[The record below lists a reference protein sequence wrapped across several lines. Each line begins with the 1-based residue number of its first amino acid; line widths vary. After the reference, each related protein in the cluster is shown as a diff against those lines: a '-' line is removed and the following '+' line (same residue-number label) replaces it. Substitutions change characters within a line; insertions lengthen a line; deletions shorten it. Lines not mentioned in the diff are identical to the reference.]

1 MINNSVRFDI
11 ILKMEEFT
19 FLDNIATADV
29 AIESRGDTLEELFS
43 ASARATFDVMVNAGD
58 VQPEVKKTLRLEN
71 SEIDGL
77 LFDWLAEIIYL
88 KDSEAMV
95 FCKFDIKIKKDVN
108 YHLDAEIFGE
118 EIDQSRHE
126 LRCDVKAITFHLF
139 EVYEKD
145 GKWISRFILDI

>member
-1 MINNSVRFDI
+1 
-11 ILKMEEFT
+11 MEEYI
-19 FLDNIATADV
+19 FLDDIATADV

-43 ASARATFDVMVNAGD
+43 ASAMATFEVMSD
-58 VQPEVKKTLRLEN
+58 TSSIQPKIKKTLHLEH

-88 KDSEAMV
+88 KDSEFML
-95 FCKFDIKIKKDVN
+95 FGKYDLKITKDTN
-108 YHLDAEIFGE
+108 YQLDAEILGE
-118 EIDQSRHE
+118 EINQSKHD

-139 EVYEKD
+139 EVYEKN

>member
-1 MINNSVRFDI
+1 
-11 ILKMEEFT
+11 MEEFV
-19 FLDNIATADV
+19 FLDDIATADV
-29 AIESRGDTLEELFS
+29 AIESRGDTPEELFS
-43 ASARATFDVMVNAGD
+43 ASARATFEVMVDTGD
-58 VQPEVKKTLRLEN
+58 VQPEIKKVMHLEN

-95 FCKFDIKIKKDVN
+95 FCKFEIKIMKDKD
-108 YHLDAEIFGE
+108 YCLDAEIYGE
-118 EIDQSRHE
+118 EINQSRHE

-145 GKWISRFILDI
+145 RKWIARFILDI

>member
-1 MINNSVRFDI
+1 
-11 ILKMEEFT
+11 MEEYI
-19 FLDNIATADV
+19 FLDDIATADV
-29 AIESRGDTLEELFS
+29 AIESRGDTLEELFT
-43 ASARATFDVMVNAGD
+43 ASAMATFEVMSD
-58 VQPEVKKTLRLEN
+58 TSSIQPKIKKTLHLEH

-88 KDSEAMV
+88 KDSEFML
-95 FCKFDIKIKKDVN
+95 FGKYDIKITKNSN
-108 YHLDAEIFGE
+108 YQLDAEILGE
-118 EIDQSRHE
+118 EINQSKHD

>member
-1 MINNSVRFDI
+1 
-11 ILKMEEFT
+11 MEEYI
-19 FLDNIATADV
+19 FLDDIATADV
-29 AIESRGDTLEELFS
+29 AIESRGDTLEELFT
-43 ASARATFDVMVNAGD
+43 ASAMATIEVMSD
-58 VQPEVKKTLRLEN
+58 TSSIQPKIKKTLHLEH

-88 KDSEAMV
+88 KDSEFML
-95 FCKFDIKIKKDVN
+95 FEKYDLKITKDTN
-108 YHLDAEIFGE
+108 YQLDAEILGE
-118 EIDQSRHE
+118 EINQSKHD

>member
-1 MINNSVRFDI
+1 
-11 ILKMEEFT
+11 MEEYI
-19 FLDNIATADV
+19 FLDDIVTADV
-29 AIESRGDTLEELFS
+29 AIESRGDTLEKLFT
-43 ASARATFDVMVNAGD
+43 ASAMATFEVMADTGNIH
-58 VQPEVKKTLRLEN
+58 PEIKKALHLEH

-88 KDSEAMV
+88 KDSESML
-95 FCKFDIKIKKDVN
+95 FGKYNLKITKNTN
-108 YHLDAEIFGE
+108 YQLDAEILGE
-118 EIDQSRHE
+118 VINQSRHD

>member
-1 MINNSVRFDI
+1 
-11 ILKMEEFT
+11 MEEYI
-19 FLDNIATADV
+19 FLDDIATADV

-43 ASARATFDVMVNAGD
+43 ASAMATFEVMADISGI
-58 VQPEVKKTLRLEN
+58 QPEIKKVLHLEN

-88 KDSEAMV
+88 KDAEFML
-95 FCKFDIKIKKDVN
+95 FGKYDIKITKNTN
-108 YHLDAEIFGE
+108 YQLDAEILGE
-118 EIDQSRHE
+118 EINQSKHD

>member
-1 MINNSVRFDI
+1 
-11 ILKMEEFT
+11 MEEYI
-19 FLDNIATADV
+19 FLDDIATADV
-29 AIESRGDTLEELFS
+29 AIESRGDTLEELFT
-43 ASARATFDVMVNAGD
+43 ASAMATFEVMADTGNIH
-58 VQPEVKKTLRLEN
+58 PEIKKALHLEH

-88 KDSEAMV
+88 KDSESML
-95 FCKFDIKIKKDVN
+95 FGKYNLKITKNTN
-108 YHLDAEIFGE
+108 YQLDAEILGE
-118 EIDQSRHE
+118 VINQSRHD

>member
-1 MINNSVRFDI
+1 
-11 ILKMEEFT
+11 MEEFV
-19 FLDNIATADV
+19 FLDDIATADV
-29 AIESRGDTLEELFS
+29 AIESRGDTPEELFS
-43 ASARATFDVMVNAGD
+43 ASARATFEVMVDTGD
-58 VQPEVKKTLRLEN
+58 VQPEIKKVMHLEN

-95 FCKFDIKIKKDVN
+95 FSKFEIKIKKDKD
-108 YHLDAEIFGE
+108 YYLDAEIYGE
-118 EIDQSRHE
+118 EINQSRHE

-145 GKWISRFILDI
+145 RKWIARFILDI